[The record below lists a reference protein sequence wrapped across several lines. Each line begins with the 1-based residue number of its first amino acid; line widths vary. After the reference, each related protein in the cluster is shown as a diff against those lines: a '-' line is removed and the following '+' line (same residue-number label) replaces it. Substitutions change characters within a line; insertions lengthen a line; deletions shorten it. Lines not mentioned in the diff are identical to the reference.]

1 MKPTRESPGAGAGR
15 GNRLDDLG
23 GSLQDRFYRLLDSY
37 SQGDEPLEN
46 WDTRDLSE
54 LESIVNAEI
63 QDRYRK
69 SQDDLGYTDAF
80 DDYEQD

>member
-1 MKPTRESPGAGAGR
+1 MDKYVS
-15 GNRLDDLG
+15 
-23 GSLQDRFYRLLDSY
+23 
-37 SQGDEPLEN
+37 GDEPLEN

-69 SQDDLGYTDAF
+69 SQNDLGYTDAF
-80 DDYEQD
+80 DGYDED

>member
-1 MKPTRESPGAGAGR
+1 MS
-15 GNRLDDLG
+15 
-23 GSLQDRFYRLLDSY
+23 SLQDRFYVLLDKY
-37 SQGDEPLEN
+37 TLGDEPLEN

-69 SQDDLGYTDAF
+69 TQNTLGYTDAF
-80 DDYEQD
+80 DVYDED

>member
-1 MKPTRESPGAGAGR
+1 MS
-15 GNRLDDLG
+15 
-23 GSLQDRFYRLLDSY
+23 SLQDRFYVLLDKYVS
-37 SQGDEPLEN
+37 GDEPLEN

-69 SQDDLGYTDAF
+69 SQNDLGYTDAF
-80 DDYEQD
+80 DGYDED

>member
-1 MKPTRESPGAGAGR
+1 M
-15 GNRLDDLG
+15 RLRRLEG
-23 GSLQDRFYRLLDSY
+23 SLVSSLQDRFYVLLDKY
-37 SQGDEPLEN
+37 TLGDEPLEN

-63 QDRYRK
+63 QDRYRQTQE
-69 SQDDLGYTDAF
+69 SPAYLDTF